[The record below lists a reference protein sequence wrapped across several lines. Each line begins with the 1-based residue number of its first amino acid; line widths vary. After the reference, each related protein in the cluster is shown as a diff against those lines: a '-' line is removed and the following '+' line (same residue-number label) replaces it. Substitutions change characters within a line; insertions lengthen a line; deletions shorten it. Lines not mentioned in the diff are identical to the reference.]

1 MKYEEALRHVGRIG
15 EKLNV
20 RYLYALSGMTQK
32 QLDLFRDRWSE
43 IGTERRRSVVRELAE
58 LTEESFEVN
67 FDPVFILAM
76 ADEDSQVRTA
86 AIKGLWENEDRG
98 LIAPLIYLL
107 QSDDSDIVRA
117 AAATALGRY
126 MLLGE
131 LEKIDEA
138 TGALVEDTLRAVI
151 DNPNETTEVRRRSV
165 ESIAY
170 SSRAGVRRII
180 REAFYSDDERM
191 QGSALFAMG
200 RSADPRWRQ
209 LLVEELDSQS
219 PVLRYEAARA
229 CGELEL
235 SQTIPRLGDM
245 AFNDPD
251 AEVQQAAVWALGSI
265 GGREARRLLESCY
278 DSDDHAL
285 SNAAADALDEIDLLG
300 EGLSIPLFDELDEDM
315 DDEDLEFVEREDE

>member
-1 MKYEEALRHVGRIG
+1 MKYEEALRHVSRDG

-20 RYLYALSGMTQK
+20 RYLYALSGMTAE
-32 QLDLFRDRWSE
+32 QLEMFRDYWPE
-43 IGTERRRSVVRELAE
+43 IGTERRRLVVRELAE

-76 ADEDSQVRTA
+76 GDEDSQVRTA
-86 AIKGLWENEDRG
+86 AIEGLWENEDRG

-107 QSDDSDIVRA
+107 QSDDSDMVRA
-117 AAATALGRY
+117 AAATALGRFV
-126 MLLGE
+126 LLGE
-131 LEKIDEA
+131 LKKIDEA
-138 TGALVEDTLRAVI
+138 TSALVEGSLRAAI
-151 DNPNETTEVRRRSV
+151 DNPNETIEVHRRSV

-170 SSRAGVRRII
+170 SSRSSVRRII
-180 REAFYSDDERM
+180 RGAYYSDDERM

-200 RSADPRWRQ
+200 RSADPCWRH
-209 LLVEELDSQS
+209 LLLSELDSQS
-219 PVLRYEAARA
+219 PELRYEAARA

-235 SQTIPRLGDM
+235 SQAVARLGDM

-278 DSDDHAL
+278 DSDDEAL
-285 SNAAADALDEIDLLG
+285 SDAAAEALDEIDLLG
-300 EGLSIPLFDELDEDM
+300 ESLSIPLYDEMEEDWDGEDM
-315 DDEDLEFVEREDE
+315 DLEEGEDE